1 MATINMQI
9 NKRDIIGSNKV
20 NKMRANDMIPG
31 VLYSV
36 GAETQ
41 EISVD
46 TAEFLRVYRT
56 AGTTSLLTLDL
67 DGEKI
72 PAIIKEVQRHPV
84 KNEVLHL
91 DLQKLDMT
99 QKIKITIPVVLL
111 NRDGIKIQPS
121 VLVQQLDEIEVE
133 CLPSYIPSTAEVD
146 VENIDF
152 DTTFYV
158 SDLDVA
164 SIEEVT
170 ILNELD
176 EVVCS
181 LTEPTIYEDE
191 DELEDDLLGDEDEAT
206 EPELIGEDD
215 DEEDED

>member
-9 NKRDIIGSNKV
+9 KKRDVIGSNKV

-41 EISVD
+41 EISVN
-46 TAEFLRVYRT
+46 TVEFLKVYRI

-72 PAIIKEVQRHPV
+72 PAIIKEVQKHPV

-164 SIEEVT
+164 SIDEVT

-191 DELEDDLLGDEDEAT
+191 DELEDDLLADEDAAT

-215 DEEDED
+215 DEDEE

>member
-9 NKRDIIGSNKV
+9 ENRETTGSNKV
-20 NKMRANDMIPG
+20 NKMRAKDTIPG
-31 VLYSV
+31 VLYSRGV
-36 GAETQ
+36 ETQ
-41 EISVD
+41 VISVQK
-46 TAEFLRVYRT
+46 AEFLKVFRS

-72 PAIIKEVQRHPV
+72 PAIIKDVQRHPV
-84 KNEVLHL
+84 KGDVLHL
-91 DLQKLDMT
+91 DLQKLDMNE
-99 QKIKITIPVVLL
+99 KIKITIPVVLL
-111 NRDGIKIQPS
+111 NRDGIQIQPS

-146 VENIDF
+146 VEHIDF
-152 DTTFYV
+152 DTTFLV

-164 SIEEVT
+164 SIDEVT

-191 DELEDDLLGDEDEAT
+191 DELEEDLLGDGDEAT

-215 DEEDED
+215 DEEDEE

>member
-9 NKRDIIGSNKV
+9 NKRDVIGSNKV